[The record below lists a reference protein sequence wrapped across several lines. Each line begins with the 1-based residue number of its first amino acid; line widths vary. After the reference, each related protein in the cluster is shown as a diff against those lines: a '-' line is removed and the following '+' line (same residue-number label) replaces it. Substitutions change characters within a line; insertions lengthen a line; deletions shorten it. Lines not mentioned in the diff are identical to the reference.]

1 MANQEQ
7 LEILKQGL
15 EISTR
20 GVYSILTEK
29 VPILP
34 GSYVDIFCI
43 ILQLQIARIPSIA
56 TNILD

>member
-20 GVYSILTEK
+20 GVYSGVTALNRGQEA
-29 VPILP
+29 
-34 GSYVDIFCI
+34 
-43 ILQLQIARIPSIA
+43 QL
-56 TNILD
+56 